1 MTWLYMLIGF
11 FLGSAVLYT
20 VIRSAVGAAINDA
33 LTSAANNAKAAEL
46 RAKQGSSTQDWG

>member
-1 MTWLYMLIGF
+1 MTWLYLLIGF
-11 FLGSAVLYT
+11 FFGSAVLYG

-46 RAKQGSSTQDWG
+46 RARQGNSTQDWG